1 MHFSW
6 MLFIAWLNRFMSPD
20 RIFCKSLSE
29 SKFIGYLPN
38 VDRVI
43 PKPKTWRVRC
53 FRPCPSVCWNKST
66 LKQKTNKQEHKQ
78 QQATQQP
85 NQQSTTNF
93 FYSESCSL
101 FSCRPKSIWWQFT
114 IAIFFIR
121 TCVHKQLT
129 HNFSIFSFACDHRCM
144 NRNFGSPPN
153 GVISYQGFMTK
164 RGANYKTWR
173 KRYFILIPDGFLIY
187 FKDADDLHHPLGIM
201 YVLSYHFFNQ
211 TLALFF
217 VAIIFFR
224 RFEIKSFFSRKQ
236 NSCVFRAHFF
246 LNDNRRK

>member
-29 SKFIGYLPN
+29 STKFIGYLPTLIELSRN
-38 VDRVI
+38 
-43 PKPKTWRVRC
+43 PKREECVVSGPFHRC
-53 FRPCPSVCWNKST
+53 VGTNQHSSRKR
-66 LKQKTNKQEHKQ
+66 TNKNTNNNQINN
-78 QQATQQP
+78 QQP
-85 NQQSTTNF
+85 TNF

-114 IAIFFIR
+114 IAIFIIHSQY
-121 TCVHKQLT
+121 VHKQLT
-129 HNFSIFSFACDHRCM
+129 HNFSIFSFVCGHHCM

-201 YVLSYHFFNQ
+201 YVLNEFF
-211 TLALFF
+211 TRLLLFVF
-217 VAIIFFR
+217 LSQ
-224 RFEIKSFFSRKQ
+224 SFFFCGLLLS
-236 NSCVFRAHFF
+236 NF
-246 LNDNRRK
+246 